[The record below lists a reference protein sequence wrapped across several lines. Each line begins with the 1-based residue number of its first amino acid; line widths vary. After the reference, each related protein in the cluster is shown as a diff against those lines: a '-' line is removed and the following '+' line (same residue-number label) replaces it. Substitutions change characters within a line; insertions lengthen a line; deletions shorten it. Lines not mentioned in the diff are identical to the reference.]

1 MQLIWIHVVLSPATS
16 AKSKESAMT
25 KAILTEEKK
34 KLVKLLAAFAIATKH
49 HLRAEAGIMHADLE
63 GASSSL
69 YG

>member
-1 MQLIWIHVVLSPATS
+1 
-16 AKSKESAMT
+16 MT
-25 KAILTEEKK
+25 KAMLTEEKK